1 MDSSSTYYAV
11 GLISLIVATLLFIMY
26 INVINMDLAM
36 DEKEED
42 KNEDSSVQYITM
54 DDSFYRDRGHN
65 GKHRRRDD
73 KRDYDW
79 DYDER
84 HEKDNLVGKDGAG
97 QRKIIDT
104 NKKPNW
110 HPYGEGAHPGGAKGT
125 SAEGFLPALNDL
137 TVKQKLQ
144 TGAENIRNTLK

>member
-26 INVINMDLAM
+26 INVINMDLAT
-36 DEKEED
+36 DEKEGD
-42 KNEDSSVQYITM
+42 RSQDSSVQYVTM
-54 DDSFYRDRGHN
+54 DDSFYRNKGHN

-84 HEKDNLVGKDGAG
+84 HAREMLEQERENNKNHGGGHFKKQPILGKDGHG
-97 QRKIIDT
+97 QQKFDT
-104 NKKPNW
+104 
-110 HPYGEGAHPGGAKGT
+110 T
-125 SAEGFLPALNDL
+125 TEGFLPAANDL